1 MAKRLGATY
10 TINYAKHPKWS
21 EKVLEF
27 TGNRG
32 VDHVV
37 DVIGLPT
44 AAEAVRS
51 LRTGRQVTFIGF
63 LGGQAPPPDLVN
75 TLLAG
80 GKTGM
85 YMRIPSLS
93 VKYFANPRKP
103 EECSPQAN
111 Q

>member
-1 MAKRLGATY
+1 MISTSSSDDKLEIAKKLGATY
-10 TINYAKHPKWS
+10 TINYTKYPKWS

-51 LRTGRQVTFIGF
+51 LRTGGQVTFIGF

-85 YMRIPSLS
+85 
-93 VKYFANPRKP
+93 
-103 EECSPQAN
+103 
-111 Q
+111 